1 MGRSVRNVENVCE
14 NMEEMEREIGRNE
27 DSERLDMK
35 EIYEESFY
43 HHRLGW
49 FS

>member
-1 MGRSVRNVENVCE
+1 MENVCK
-14 NMEEMEREIGRNE
+14 NLEEMEREIGRRHDLE
-27 DSERLDMK
+27 GFDMK